1 MVGLVLAGMA
11 VGPHAERSLNTHQIA
26 LSALGEFGLLYLM
39 FAAGLE
45 LDIKLF
51 SRMKKAAI
59 TFALLSFVIPFSLG
73 IVSAKLVG
81 YAWAAAVLMGAY
93 RFVFGMAA
101 LLSGAVL
108 AEAATID
115 GIVGAFFAGLGLNRA
130 IPERSPLMDRI
141 QFFGSAWFIAI
152 FHVSVGVLLDPKVLI
167 DPRTLVVALV
177 FSIAVL
183 GGKALAAAGLTRR
196 SRARAMSSSWGPERP
211 FHLAL
216 RGEVSVRS
224 RRGRR
229 SARVGQRERARER
242 SSRFPGTGRCARSAG
257 ALPGGCQVEVPRR
270 DRGPPR
276 RPRSRGTRRRTGG
289 GPEHDVRDL
298 GFSRKTLDAAG
309 QRRGTCCG
317 DPNGGKSP

>member
-11 VGPHAERSLNTHQIA
+11 VGPHAERLLNTHQIA

-51 SRMKKAAI
+51 SRMRKAAI

-115 GIVGAFFAGLGLNRA
+115 G
-130 IPERSPLMDRI
+130 SPLMDRI

-152 FHVSVGVLLDPKVLI
+152 FLVSVGVLLDPKVLI
-167 DPRTLVVALV
+167 DPRTLVVAVV

-183 GGKALAAAGLTRR
+183 GGTALAAAELTRR
-196 SRARAMSSSWGPERP
+196 LARGRHAVFVGTRATVSPRSSW
-211 FHLAL
+211 
-216 RGEVSVRS
+216 RS
-224 RRGRR
+224 
-229 SARVGQRERARER
+229 
-242 SSRFPGTGRCARSAG
+242 PGTGRCARSAG
-257 ALPGGCQVEVPRR
+257 ALPGGCQVEVSRR

-276 RPRSRGTRRRTGG
+276 RPRSRGTR
-289 GPEHDVRDL
+289 RDL